1 MAMANKA
8 KGTRIGLYLTISI
21 ETIIRCVNGLVL
33 QSSKVLDQNLLF
45 RSPQ

>member
-21 ETIIRCVNGLVL
+21 ETIILCVNSIVL
-33 QSSKVLDQNLLF
+33 QVSKVLDPNLLF
-45 RSPQ
+45 RSG

>member
-21 ETIIRCVNGLVL
+21 ETIILYINGIVL
-33 QSSKVLDQNLLF
+33 QVSNVLYPNLLF
-45 RSPQ
+45 RLGQ